1 MQIKRYADE
10 ELASEIM
17 KSIKNCEGH
26 CPCVLEQF
34 RNDDT
39 KCMCKIFRESPK
51 GTVCNCGLY
60 IKVED

>member
-1 MQIKRYADE
+1 MKISRYANE
-10 ELASEIM
+10 ETAC
-17 KSIKNCEGH
+17 SIREAIRAADGH

-34 RNDDT
+34 RCEDT
-39 KCMCKIFRESPK
+39 KCMCKEFRDAPK